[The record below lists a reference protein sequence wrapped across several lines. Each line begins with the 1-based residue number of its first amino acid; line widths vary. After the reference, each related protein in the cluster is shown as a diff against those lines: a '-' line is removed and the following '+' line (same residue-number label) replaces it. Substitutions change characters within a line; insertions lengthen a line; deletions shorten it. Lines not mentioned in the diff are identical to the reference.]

1 MALSLESPVTV
12 LTGVGPSRAG
22 HLAQKGISTIED
34 LLYYLPFRYEDR
46 IHFTPIGEV
55 TPGQVATVQG
65 EVLTAG
71 LVRLRGRGRRGIFN
85 LAAGDATG
93 ILYAKWF
100 YGDYLQRVFRPGQR
114 VVLHGKVEEDP
125 YRPGQLQM
133 IQPQHE
139 ILSAKG
145 ETADST
151 ESGRIVPIY
160 EAAGPVTSRVLRKLV
175 FEALRRLP
183 AQLPDPLP
191 EKLLRRCGYLD
202 RAAAL
207 HQAHFPDR
215 DVDQEQLL
223 ACRTPAQ
230 QRLIYEEFLFLQLGL
245 ALQRRRA
252 RRAPGIPFQLNDAI
266 RDAIKQILP
275 FHPTAAQKRV
285 LKEIA
290 ADLQQP
296 VPMNRL
302 LQGDVGSGKTIV
314 AFEAAIIAMENGYQ
328 AALMAPT
335 EILATQHFLSACRRF
350 ASTRYRLGL
359 LVSNLP
365 AKEKKQTRQELA
377 EGDIDLIVGTHALLE
392 KDVGFHR
399 LGFVIVDEQ
408 HRFGVMQ
415 RLELIRKS
423 GDGGVQPHVLVMTA
437 TPIPRTLALT
447 LYSDLE
453 MSILDEMPPGRGAI
467 ETRWVPG
474 SNPLGVWQFVRKQV
488 AAGRQAYIVYP
499 VIDES
504 KQELKAATREYQRLS
519 QETFK
524 GLRVGL
530 LHGRL
535 KGDEKETVM
544 QAFHRGDV
552 QILVATSVVEVGVDV
567 PNAAV
572 MVIEHAERFGLAQL
586 HQLRGRIGRGRHAST
601 CYLLTPEE
609 VGEGARERL
618 ETLSGTR
625 DGFKLAELDLKQR
638 GPGEF
643 LGTRQHGFLNF
654 RIANLLRDHQLLA
667 RAKDDAFEYV
677 EKEPAGFAQTVDY
690 VRGLWRRRY
699 RLAGVA

>member
-12 LTGVGPSRAG
+12 LTGVGPSRAE
-22 HLAQKGISTIED
+22 HLAQKGISTLED

-46 IHFTPIGEV
+46 IHFTSIGELQ
-55 TPGQVATVQG
+55 PGQVATVQG

-71 LVRLRGRGRRGIFN
+71 LVRLRGRGRRAIFN

-100 YGDYLQRVFRPGQR
+100 YGDYLQRVFRSGQR

-139 ILSAKG
+139 ILSKG
-145 ETADST
+145 GESADST

-160 EAAGPVTSRVLRKLV
+160 EAAGPVTSRVLRRLV

-183 AQLPDPLP
+183 ARLPDPLP
-191 EKLLRRCGYLD
+191 EELLHRYDYPGRG
-202 RAAAL
+202 AAL
-207 HQAHFPDR
+207 RQAHFPER
-215 DVDQEQLL
+215 DVDQAQLQ

-252 RRAPGIPFQLNDAI
+252 RRAPGIPFELNDAI
-266 RDAIKQILP
+266 RDAIKKILP

-290 ADLQQP
+290 GDMQQP
-296 VPMNRL
+296 APMNRL

-314 AFEAAIIAMENGYQ
+314 AFEAAIIAMERSYQ

-350 ASTRYRLGL
+350 APTRYRLGL

-392 KDVGFHR
+392 KDVRFHR

-415 RLELIRKS
+415 RLES
-423 GDGGVQPHVLVMTA
+423 A
-437 TPIPRTLALT
+437 W
-447 LYSDLE
+447 S
-453 MSILDEMPPGRGAI
+453 
-467 ETRWVPG
+467 
-474 SNPLGVWQFVRKQV
+474 
-488 AAGRQAYIVYP
+488 
-499 VIDES
+499 
-504 KQELKAATREYQRLS
+504 
-519 QETFK
+519 
-524 GLRVGL
+524 
-530 LHGRL
+530 
-535 KGDEKETVM
+535 
-544 QAFHRGDV
+544 
-552 QILVATSVVEVGVDV
+552 
-567 PNAAV
+567 
-572 MVIEHAERFGLAQL
+572 
-586 HQLRGRIGRGRHAST
+586 
-601 CYLLTPEE
+601 
-609 VGEGARERL
+609 
-618 ETLSGTR
+618 
-625 DGFKLAELDLKQR
+625 
-638 GPGEF
+638 
-643 LGTRQHGFLNF
+643 
-654 RIANLLRDHQLLA
+654 
-667 RAKDDAFEYV
+667 
-677 EKEPAGFAQTVDY
+677 
-690 VRGLWRRRY
+690 
-699 RLAGVA
+699 